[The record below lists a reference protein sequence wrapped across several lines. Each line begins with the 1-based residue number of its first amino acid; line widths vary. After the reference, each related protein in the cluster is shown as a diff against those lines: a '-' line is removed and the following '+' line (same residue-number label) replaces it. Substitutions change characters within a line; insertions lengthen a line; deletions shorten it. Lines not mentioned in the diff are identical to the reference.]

1 LIVPF
6 NYYLKPKKEKKIMHL
21 PKQAMPVQR
30 VLTSAP
36 KSSGNSGVDPSI
48 TQKDIMDFLDGVR
61 LGQDIVNEVLLKPIP
76 NILKSIGPF
85 FGL

>member
-1 LIVPF
+1 
-6 NYYLKPKKEKKIMHL
+6 MHL

-30 VLTSAP
+30 MLTSAP
-36 KSSGNSGVDPSI
+36 KSSGNSGVDPSL
-48 TQKDIMDFLDGVR
+48 TRQDIMDFLDGVQ

>member
-1 LIVPF
+1 
-6 NYYLKPKKEKKIMHL
+6 MHV
-21 PKQAMPVQR
+21 PKQARPVQR
-30 VLTSAP
+30 MLTSAP

-48 TQKDIMDFLDGVR
+48 SQKDIMDFLDGVR

>member
-1 LIVPF
+1 
-6 NYYLKPKKEKKIMHL
+6 MHV

-30 VLTSAP
+30 VLNSAP

-76 NILKSIGPF
+76 NILKSLGPF